1 MWPFSLLKKLT
12 QDPPVG
18 QPRGDYIGCYLLGTE
33 APGQAGP
40 RVSTADDVAS
50 K

>member
-1 MWPFSLLKKLT
+1 MWPFSLLKKLS

-33 APGQAGP
+33 APGQAG
-40 RVSTADDVAS
+40 VSYVSLATTR
-50 K
+50 